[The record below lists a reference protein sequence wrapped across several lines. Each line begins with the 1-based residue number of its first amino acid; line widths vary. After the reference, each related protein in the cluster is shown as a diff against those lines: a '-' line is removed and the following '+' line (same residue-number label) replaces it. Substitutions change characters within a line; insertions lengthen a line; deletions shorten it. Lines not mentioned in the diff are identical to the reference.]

1 MPSSLTTVHLD
12 RLGILYLTTC
22 VGLGYGPQ
30 QHSLEAFLG
39 SMGSPYFASIGY
51 ASPLTHVI
59 QDRHPDLPRC
69 RATGLH
75 QDNHR
80 LAGLP
85 SCVTPSLTYYRIGS
99 HAPPTTPPRRAESG
113 FGWLA
118 SPASARTHRHEHGNI
133 NPLSIDYACR
143 PRLRSRLTL
152 GGQTWPRNPWSF
164 GGRDSHS
171 AFATHACI
179 LTPTPSTAPSHGRFT
194 RCRTLPYPTPPTVPK
209 TLGIIA
215 TASAVR
221 LSPATLSAQDHL
233 TSELLRTL

>member
-1 MPSSLTTVHLD
+1 
-12 RLGILYLTTC
+12 
-22 VGLGYGPQ
+22 
-30 QHSLEAFLG
+30 
-39 SMGSPYFASIGY
+39 MGSPYFASIGY
-51 ASPLTHVI
+51 ASPLTPVI
-59 QDRHPDLPRC
+59 KDRHPDLPRH
-69 RATGLH
+69 RATSLH

-85 SCVTPSLTYYRIGS
+85 SCVTPSLAYYRIGS
-99 HAPPTTPPRRAESG
+99 HAPPTSTPEGTKR
-113 FGWLA
+113 FGWSA
-118 SPASARTHRHEHGNI
+118 SPAWAWTHRHEHGNI

-152 GGQTWPRNPWSF
+152 GGQTWPRNPWSI

-179 LTPTPSTAPSHGRFT
+179 LTPTPSTAPSQGRFT
-194 RCRTLPYPTPPTVPK
+194 GCRTLPYPTRTPVPEDTV
-209 TLGIIA
+209 LIA

-233 TSELLRTL
+233 TSELLRTLSRMAASKPTSWLSGRPHILSHLAHA